1 MPQENWFTTPVPQL
15 SCRVSATGGFCWCAS
30 FVWPPEVHFGNC
42 PPAPLEK
49 GERALHAAKRELE
62 EETGYGSSSWSKLTE
77 YYPSPGFLD
86 EKMTL
91 FLARDI
97 RPGTPHQETD
107 ERIQVRSFS
116 MRELLSLMRAGK
128 IRDGKTLLGLL
139 YFRWLGS

>member
-1 MPQENWFTTPVPQL
+1 MRQFRL
-15 SCRVSATGGFCWCAS
+15 ATGGSLW
-30 FVWPPEVHFGNC
+30 EL
-42 PPAPLEK
+42 PAGSLEK

-107 ERIQVRSFS
+107 ERIQVPSFS